1 MEWRGRRQSNNVEDQ
16 RGASGRGSFGSGR
29 GFRIPIGR
37 GGGGGGRGGGIGI
50 GGLIFIVIICFMLG
64 INPLTLLSGGD
75 IGFDNGSSGY
85 SQQQA
90 APRSAANDEMTAFVR
105 TVLAET
111 EDTWNAIFQENG
123 ERYQEPTLVLFSG
136 GVQSACGSASSA
148 TGPFYC
154 PGDRKVYL
162 DTEFFDQLSGQ
173 FGASGDFAEAYVIA
187 HEVGHH
193 VQNLIGVLPK
203 FNQMR
208 RSMSETDANRMSVRV
223 ELQADCFAGVW
234 GKSTDQKG
242 ILEEGDLEEALNAAR
257 QIGDDTLQKRSQGY
271 VVPDS
276 FNHGTSAQ
284 RIRWFRKGF
293 ASGDMQACDTFS
305 PSYQQL

>member
-1 MEWRGRRQSNNVEDQ
+1 MEWRGRRQSDNIED
-16 RGASGRGSFGSGR
+16 RRADGGGGFRSGP
-29 GFRIPIGR
+29 GFRIPI
-37 GGGGGGRGGGIGI
+37 GGGGRGGGIGI
-50 GGLIFIVIICFMLG
+50 GGLIFIVIVCFILG

-75 IGFDNGSSGY
+75 IDLGGGSSG
-85 SQQQA
+85 QQQVQR
-90 APRSAANDEMTAFVR
+90 APQNDEMKAFVS

-111 EDTWNAIFQENG
+111 EDTWTQIFQQRGGQYE
-123 ERYQEPTLVLFSG
+123 EPKLVLFSG
-136 GVQSACGSASSA
+136 RVDSACGLASSA
-148 TGPFYC
+148 SGPFYC

-162 DTEFFDQLSGQ
+162 DTAFFQQLSGQ

-208 RSMSETDANRMSVRV
+208 KSMSEADANRMSVRV

-234 GKSTDQKG
+234 GKYTDQKG
-242 ILEEGDLEEALNAAR
+242 ILETGDLEEALNAA
-257 QIGDDTLQKRSQGY
+257 QKIGDDTLQRRSQGY

-284 RIRWFRKGF
+284 RVKWFRKGF
-293 ASGDMQACDTFS
+293 TSGNMQACDTFT